1 MNHPFATYGNSFISY
16 ADAWGGLC
24 SQHLPPPVKTLI
36 IKQLTITIRLIVIF
50 SVTTWHIVCPVR
62 DAFFACKFLNI
73 K

>member
-1 MNHPFATYGNSFISY
+1 MNHPFMTYGNSFISY
-16 ADAWGGLC
+16 ADAWESL
-24 SQHLPPPVKTLI
+24 LATLTPPVKTLI
-36 IKQLTITIRLIVIF
+36 IKQLTVAIRLIVIF